1 LPRSRV
7 TRLENGKLFRGGF
20 PHRGGHPFRGGPS
33 FRGGASSGSFAQQQQ
48 NKPSTS
54 TEFGKLR
61 ASDTNSKGHQS
72 SSRGGSSIVCHYCKK
87 LGHLMSNCYSR
98 MNDFSKGRNDEKP
111 VQLLSTLQQTPV
123 ADMSG
128 VGPTPVVTVTHKE
141 FAVDPR
147 FLRHCSDVT
156 ITNNDSTSRRVRLLR
171 DTGSLQLLVCSRVL
185 SEADFE
191 HTGEFRL
198 IKGVTGDVVSVP
210 LVRVNV
216 SSSVCEGSYLCGLV
230 ATLPEGIAVIA
241 GNDICSDAPVA
252 DVSVVTCS
260 QTAQQRKADNQVTT
274 LESTGSPSFVVIT
287 TMLFHT
293 QLIRRSLPLSKT
305 TSWMR

>member
-1 LPRSRV
+1 MPRSRV
-7 TRLENGKLFRGGF
+7 TRLENGKLFRCGF

-128 VGPTPVVTVTHKE
+128 VGPTPVVTVTPKE
-141 FAVDPR
+141 SAVDPR

-156 ITNNDSTSRRVRLLR
+156 ITSNDSTSRR
-171 DTGSLQLLVCSRVL
+171 DTGSLQSLVCSRVL

-210 LVRVNV
+210 LVRVNL

-230 ATLPEGIAVIA
+230 ATLPEGIAVLA
-241 GNDICSDAPVA
+241 GNDICPDAPVA
-252 DVSVVTCS
+252 DVSVVTRS
-260 QTAQQRKADNQVTT
+260 QTAQQRKADNQVAT
-274 LESTGSPSFVVIT
+274 LESTGSRVESFVVIT
-287 TMLFHT
+287 TMLFHL